1 MTDIALKYNLLD
13 DTAKKEVL
21 DFVDFLLNKKGN
33 LKESDSSDYKKRLLQ
48 VSKWEEADIDLLIKN
63 QQKLNQW
70 NVQKW

>member
-13 DTAKKEVL
+13 DSAKKEVL

-70 NVQKW
+70 NIQKW

>member
-13 DTAKKEVL
+13 DSAKKEVL

>member
-13 DTAKKEVL
+13 DSAKKEVL

-48 VSKWEEADIDLLIKN
+48 VSKWEDADIDLLIKN

>member
-48 VSKWEEADIDLLIKN
+48 ISKWEEADIDLLIKN
-63 QQKLNQW
+63 QQKMNQW

>member
-33 LKESDSSDYKKRLLQ
+33 LKESDSSDYKKRVLQ
-48 VSKWEEADIDLLIKN
+48 VSKWEETDIDLLIKN